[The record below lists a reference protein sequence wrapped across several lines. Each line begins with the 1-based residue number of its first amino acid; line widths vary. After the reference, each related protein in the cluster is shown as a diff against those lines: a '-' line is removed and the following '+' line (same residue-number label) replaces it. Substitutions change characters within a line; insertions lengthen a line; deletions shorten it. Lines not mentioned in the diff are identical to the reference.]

1 MMTAL
6 VVLAGAIMTVAAIFA
21 VEAKKIL
28 DSVIAMSVVSLV
40 SVFLFIAMRAPD
52 VAITEASVGA
62 GLVTAVFLVALFR
75 MKGGDEE

>member
-1 MMTAL
+1 MTAL
-6 VVLAGAIMTVAAIFA
+6 VVLAGGIMIVAAIFA

-62 GLVTAVFLVALFR
+62 GLVTAVLLIALFR
-75 MKGGDEE
+75 MKGGDQK

>member
-1 MMTAL
+1 MSAL
-6 VVLAGAIMTVAAIFA
+6 VILAGAIMVIAAVFA
-21 VEAKKIL
+21 VEAKRIL

-62 GLVTAVFLVALFR
+62 GLVTAVFLIALFR
-75 MKGGDEE
+75 MGEGDRR

>member
-1 MMTAL
+1 MSAL
-6 VVLAGAIMTVAAIFA
+6 IWLAGGIMIVAAVFA

-28 DSVIAMSVVSLV
+28 DAVIAMSALSLV

-62 GLVTAVFLVALFR
+62 GLVTAVLLVTLFR
-75 MKGGDEE
+75 MKGGDDK

>member
-1 MMTAL
+1 MSAL
-6 VVLAGAIMTVAAIFA
+6 IWLAGGIMIAAAIFA

-28 DSVIAMSVVSLV
+28 DAVIAMSALSLV

-62 GLVTAVFLVALFR
+62 GLVTAVLLVTLFK
-75 MKGGDEE
+75 MKGGDDK

>member
-1 MMTAL
+1 MSAL
-6 VVLAGAIMTVAAIFA
+6 IWLAGGIMIAAAIFA

-28 DSVIAMSVVSLV
+28 DAVIAMSALSLV

-62 GLVTAVFLVALFR
+62 GLVTAVLLVTLFR
-75 MKGGDEE
+75 MRGGDDK

>member
-1 MMTAL
+1 MMNYL
-6 VVLAGAIMTVAAIFA
+6 IILAGAMMIIAAVFA

-28 DSVIAMSVVSLV
+28 DAVIAMSVVSLV

-62 GLVTAVFLVALFR
+62 GLVTAVFLVSLFK
-75 MKGGDEE
+75 MKGGDEQ

>member
-1 MMTAL
+1 MTAL
-6 VVLAGAIMTVAAIFA
+6 VLLAGGMMIAAAIFA

-62 GLVTAVFLVALFR
+62 GLVTAVLLIALFR
-75 MKGGDEE
+75 MKGGDQK

>member
-1 MMTAL
+1 MSAL
-6 VVLAGAIMTVAAIFA
+6 IWLAGGIMIVAAVFA

-28 DSVIAMSVVSLV
+28 DAVIVMSALSLV

-62 GLVTAVFLVALFR
+62 GLVTAVLLVTLFR
-75 MKGGDEE
+75 MKGGDDK

>member
-1 MMTAL
+1 MTAL
-6 VVLAGAIMTVAAIFA
+6 VLLAGGMMIAAAIFA

-28 DSVIAMSVVSLV
+28 DRVIAMSVVSLV

-62 GLVTAVFLVALFR
+62 GLVTAVLLIALFR
-75 MKGGDEE
+75 MKGGDQK